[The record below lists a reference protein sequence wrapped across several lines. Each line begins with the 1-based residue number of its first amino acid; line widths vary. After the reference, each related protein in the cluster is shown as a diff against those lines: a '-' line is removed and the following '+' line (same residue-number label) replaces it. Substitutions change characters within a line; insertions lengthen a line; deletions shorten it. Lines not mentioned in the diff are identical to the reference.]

1 MENVIGLRA
10 VHNYALQ
17 YVWEKTSLLKK
28 ESRLHLKADVWLLL
42 LTMIWG
48 TSFSLVKTA
57 LHDISPILFLAI
69 RFWTGSLFMIPFLLR
84 IKTKIN
90 KNHIM
95 HGAVLGSFMFLGMVM
110 QTIGLKYTTASKSG
124 FITALTVIF
133 VPILVV
139 LINRHLPKLNS
150 LYGVIL
156 AASGIYFLT
165 NPLVDGLNIG
175 DIYTLIGAFCFA
187 FQIIFIE
194 KLVQKDS
201 ALIMAFFMVLFTAIF
216 ASIVSALIETV
227 FIELSQKLILA
238 TLGVALFSTAIGFS
252 IQTRWQPQTSATSA
266 AVIFTMEPVF
276 AFIFAA
282 IFLNERLTWLGMAGG
297 ALILGGTLVS
307 ELKE

>member
-175 DIYTLIGAFCFA
+175 DIYTLIGAVCFA